1 MKFKLTPILMSAVLL
16 LSGCAGSDPVV
27 TEHTETVEISLSWWG
42 NDPRHEYTLEAVER
56 FEDLHPNISVKCNYT
71 EWSGYQTR
79 SNVQMISGTE
89 ADVMQINYA
98 WIEQYSPDGNGYYDL
113 STLGDQFDFSN
124 FDEHDLEFGMQNG
137 KLNAIPIAMN
147 TQTIYINKTIYDSY
161 GIEPPKTWDDIF
173 DAAEKMSKDEIYPIS
188 MSAKSAFFYITAYA
202 EQLCGKSFMEL
213 DGTLNFTPEDFRI
226 MIDFYCRLINEK
238 AMPQVEYFERTDID
252 SGKYAGV
259 VAWLSDGSSYCNGAI
274 GNGYE
279 FVIADYPAGEGA
291 KSGDS
296 WYAKPATM
304 YAISKNTSHPKEA
317 AMLLDFLLNSD
328 DMAELQGVEKG
339 IPLSTAARNYL
350 LENDKLEGMQ
360 YEAFKKMAE
369 YDELEILSPY
379 YENDSLIDVFRD
391 SCNKVLY
398 DKSDPDTEAQAV
410 YDAFTEAYSGR

>member
-1 MKFKLTPILMSAVLL
+1 MKLKLTPILLSAVLML
-16 LSGCAGSDPVV
+16 TGCTSSNSVV
-27 TEHTETVEISLSWWG
+27 TEHTETVEITLSWWG

-113 STLGDQFDFSN
+113 STLGDEFDFSN
-124 FDEHDLEFGMQNG
+124 FDEYELEFGMQNG

-147 TQTIYINKTIYDSY
+147 TQTVYINKTVYDSY
-161 GIEPPKTWDDIF
+161 GIDTPKTWEDIF
-173 DAAEKMSKDEIYPIS
+173 DAAKIMEKDGVYPVA
-188 MSAKSAFFYITAYA
+188 MTAKSSFFYITAYA
-202 EQLCGKSFMEL
+202 EQVCGKKFMEL
-213 DGTLNFTPEDFRI
+213 DGTLNFTPEDFRV
-226 MIDFYCRLINEK
+226 MIDFYCRLINEN
-238 AMPQVEYFERTDID
+238 AMPQVEYFDRTNID
-252 SGKYAGV
+252 SGKYAGS
-259 VAWLSDGSSYCNGAI
+259 VAWLSDGSSYCDNAI
-274 GNGYE
+274 KNGYE
-279 FVIADYPAGEGA
+279 FVIADYPAGDGA

-339 IPLSTAARNYL
+339 IPLSSHAREYL
-350 LENDKLEGMQ
+350 LENDKLTGMQ
-360 YEAFKKMAE
+360 YEAFKKMEE
-369 YDELEILSPY
+369 YDELAVLSPY
-379 YENDSLIDVFRD
+379 YENDSLINEFRD
-391 SCNKVLY
+391 ACNKVLY
-398 DKSDPDTEAQAV
+398 DKSDADTEAQTI
-410 YDAFTEAYSGR
+410 YEIFIETLKG